1 MAGAVGDDV
10 RETLEEAANRRLLQV
25 RRASY
30 HVFLHTPL
38 QGAKKGNPLL
48 APFFPFQHSPPRQH
62 GFDSTFSSNTEKK
75 MQDAKRTKLLGDQ
88 IESLDKM
95 SSDVMERW
103 TSPNDFA
110 RVDLVCAELLKRG
123 SFVDALR
130 CEKEG
135 GWRKKRKK
143 KVHICR
149 HFTRS
154 ERFHSFAICV

>member
-1 MAGAVGDDV
+1 
-10 RETLEEAANRRLLQV
+10 
-25 RRASY
+25 
-30 HVFLHTPL
+30 
-38 QGAKKGNPLL
+38 
-48 APFFPFQHSPPRQH
+48 
-62 GFDSTFSSNTEKK
+62 

-130 CEKEG
+130 CEKGG
-135 GWRKKRKK
+135 GWRKKSEK